1 MIIHIFKVFKAKA
14 NSNVFDNIIQQ
25 MTKKVNIIYT
35 GRYKK
40 IVNPTN
46 QGFTILCNAYFLYP
60 AVNRLIYNRAYSV
73 GNFF

>member
-1 MIIHIFKVFKAKA
+1 MIIHILKAKA
-14 NSNVFDNIIQQ
+14 NSNAFDNIIQQ

-40 IVNPTN
+40 NVNLSN
-46 QGFTILCNAYFLYP
+46 QGFTIFLCNAYFLYP
-60 AVNRLIYNRAYSV
+60 AVNRLIYYRAYSV